1 MIAPATQKKLLLMSL
16 WIVQVLLSISLLW
29 AAYMKLVKPIET
41 LKLMWPWTGQVD
53 AALVKISGIVDLLGG
68 LGLILPVVFRYKPIL
83 VPTAALGI
91 VVLMLF
97 AAIFHIL
104 RGEFSEITVNIVFAI
119 LAALIAWARFKHPT
133 RSSLK

>member
-53 AALVKISGIVDLLGG
+53 AALVKITGIVDLLGG

-83 VPTAALGI
+83 VPTAALG
-91 VVLMLF
+91 MLF
-97 AAIFHIL
+97 AAIFHTL